1 MRFLLKFFLFFSIL
15 NSFSQDDK
23 TKAPAI
29 AADSLYREDQFYLN
43 FTYNNLQK
51 LKELNQNKFSS
62 GFCIGFLRDMP
73 INKSRTFAFAAGLG
87 YSLNIYNSNLYIYKT
102 PNSTGGTDNN
112 YEILSPDIYYNKNK
126 LSLHYLDLPI
136 EFRWRSSTPE
146 SHKFWR
152 VYTGVKLS
160 YLLGDRYKFV
170 NDIQSNS
177 YKGNK
182 DLNKIQYGCYIA
194 AGLNTWNFYAY
205 YGLNP
210 IFKSAKI
217 NNEEVKMVT
226 FNVGLQFYI
235 L

>member
-1 MRFLLKFFLFFSIL
+1 MRFLLKFFLFFYVL
-15 NSFSQDDK
+15 NSFSQDDE
-23 TKAPAI
+23 TKVPAI
-29 AADSLYREDQFYLN
+29 SVDSLYREDQFYFN

-51 LKELNQNKFSS
+51 LKELSQNKFSS
-62 GFCIGFLRDMP
+62 GFCVGFLRDMP

-102 PNSTGGTDNN
+102 TNFAGGTDNN
-112 YEILSPDIYYNKNK
+112 YEILSSDIYYDKNK

-152 VYTGVKLS
+152 VYTGLKLS
-160 YLLGDRYKFV
+160 YLIGDRYKFV
-170 NDIQSNS
+170 NDVKSIV

-182 DLNKIQYGCYIA
+182 DLNKIQYGCYIV

-217 NNEEVKMVT
+217 NNEQVKMVS

>member
-1 MRFLLKFFLFFSIL
+1 MRFLLKFFLCFSIL

-23 TKAPAI
+23 TKAPEI
-29 AADSLYREDQFYLN
+29 ALDSLYREDQFYFN

-51 LKELNQNKFSS
+51 LKELRQNKFSS
-62 GFCIGFLRDMP
+62 GFCVGFLRDMP
-73 INKSRTFAFAAGLG
+73 INKSRTFAIATGLG

-102 PNSTGGTDNN
+102 TNSAGGTVNN
-112 YEILSPDIYYNKNK
+112 YEILSSDIYYDKNK

-152 VYTGVKLS
+152 VYTGIKLS
-160 YLLGDRYKFV
+160 YLLSDRYKFV
-170 NDIQSNS
+170 NDVQSIV

-217 NNEEVKMVT
+217 NNEQIKMVS